1 MTHKGH
7 FLIIPDEQGSSL
19 RNYLRKALSSKFLV
33 LMFLFHYGD
42 SLNRDLNI
50 FTCNVL
56 RGKAVSATAQES
68 LERIT
73 GRFFSGM
80 DFMEAC

>member
-1 MTHKGH
+1 
-7 FLIIPDEQGSSL
+7 
-19 RNYLRKALSSKFLV
+19 
-33 LMFLFHYGD
+33 MFLFHYGD